1 MGDNNFDG
9 LVGQIESVTT
19 VLQEDVKAV
28 INRNVTTRAW
38 LTGFYIVEYEQ
49 HGRDRA
55 KYGDGLLKALAK
67 RLDGESFALSSLKN
81 YRLFYLTYPEL
92 AFEVTGYLVS
102 RFGKGQS
109 VIGFSGTSGAAKGQ
123 SAIGFL
129 AEVVTAVTGQS
140 MTVFTGRSAL
150 HKGEAP
156 IIQSEEADGIVVESS
171 GNLKISSWYLFNR
184 LSFTHILQLLPLHD
198 ELQRTFYAF
207 EAIRGTWSVKE
218 LRRQIASQYYV
229 RSGWSTNPS
238 KLSALTLEKADKD
251 TLRGTLRSPHV
262 FEFLGLAGKD
272 VWEESDLEQGI
283 IDHLQE
289 FILEMGLGF
298 CFEARQKKILID
310 DQYYKVDL
318 VFYHRILKCH
328 VLVEL
333 KPRNFDYVDAAQL
346 GVYLAYYCKNV
357 CRPDDNLPV
366 GILLCTEAGREMAEY
381 VSTFIDPALFVS
393 KYELELPSKERI
405 VEFLRK
411 ENKIETSN

>member
-1 MGDNNFDG
+1 MNDSNFDG

-19 VLQEDVKAV
+19 VLQEDAKAV
-28 INRNVTTRAW
+28 INRNVTARAW

-49 HGRDRA
+49 HGQDRA
-55 KYGDGLLKALAK
+55 KYGEGLLKELAK
-67 RLDGESFALSSLKN
+67 RLGDNSLSAETLKKN
-81 YRLFYLTYPEL
+81 RRFYLTYPEL
-92 AFEVTGYLVS
+92 RKPIMAYLSS
-102 RFGKGQS
+102 RFE
-109 VIGFSGTSGAAKGQ
+109 KGQ
-123 SAIGFL
+123 SAITQLPESLRTIG
-129 AEVVTAVTGQS
+129 E
-140 MTVFTGRSAL
+140 SAITQL
-150 HKGEAP
+150 PEPSRQIGESA
-156 IIQSEEADGIVVESS
+156 IIQSGGNDVIVWHGESPS
-171 GNLKISSWYLFNR
+171 ISPWALFGR
-184 LSFTHILQLLPLHD
+184 LSYTHILQFMHLD
-198 ELQRTFYAF
+198 DLQRTFYAF

-218 LRRQIASQYYV
+218 LRRQIDSQYYV
-229 RSGWSTNPS
+229 RSGWSANPS

-251 TLRGTLRSPHV
+251 TLRETLRSPHV

-328 VLVEL
+328 VLMEL
-333 KPRNFDYVDAAQL
+333 KPRNFDYADAAQL
-346 GVYLAYYCKNV
+346 GVYLAYYRKNV
-357 CRPDDNLPV
+357 CRPDDNPPV

-393 KYELELPSKERI
+393 KYELELPPKERI
-405 VEFLRK
+405 VEFLCR
-411 ENKIETSN
+411 ENKTEASN